1 MAEYTSRAGTTYVL
15 RADLNVLGSLQ
26 ARYGS
31 MDAAVRQT
39 DSVAEL
45 LKIAAEMINEDRLF
59 CGRPDRIT
67 AAQLGAEL
75 TGADLAG
82 LTEAVSDAVAES
94 MGVDMVKKKRPP
106 RAGKRRFPFRSGG

>member
-1 MAEYTSRAGTTYVL
+1 MAEYTSRGGTTYFL

-45 LKIAAEMINEDRLF
+45 LRIAAEMINEEHMYA
-59 CGRPDRIT
+59 GRPDRIT
-67 AAQLGAEL
+67 AAELGASL

-82 LTEAVSDAVAES
+82 LTQAVSDAVAES
-94 MGVDMVKKKRPP
+94 MGFDGVKKKKPP
-106 RAGKRRFPFRSGG
+106 KRKTRRIPYRSAD

>member
-31 MDAAVRQT
+31 MTDAVRQT

-45 LKIAAEMINEDRLF
+45 LKIAAEMINEDRLYA
-59 CGRPDRIT
+59 GRPDRIS

-94 MGVDMVKKKRPP
+94 MGVDNVKKKKPTK
-106 RAGKRRFPFRSGG
+106 AGKRRFLFRSGG

>member
-1 MAEYTSRAGTTYVL
+1 MAEYTSRGGTTYVL
-15 RADLNVLGSLQ
+15 RADLNVFGSLQ

-45 LKIAAEMINEDRLF
+45 LRIAAEMINEDRLF
-59 CGRPDRIT
+59 SGQPDRIT

-82 LTEAVSDAVAES
+82 LTQAVSDAVAES
-94 MGVDMVKKKRPP
+94 MGFDGVKKKKPP
-106 RAGKRRFPFRSGG
+106 KRKTRRFLFRSAD